1 MTFSIKSMHNVI
13 ELNRAINGDYCFLCA
28 IYEGMVFIPLL
39 PLVEDMANIP
49 RVEITEKALKILK
62 IETAL
67 SGLGQKGTLEALV
80 IRGASTQSLALVEEK
95 AIIPKVESMPLM
107 EVKEK
112 EKVSQIPFVVHHL
125 TPLEMEDL
133 QKKMGKGDLKE

>member
-1 MTFSIKSMHNVI
+1 M
-13 ELNRAINGDYCFLCA
+13 EY
-28 IYEGMVFIPLL
+28 
-39 PLVEDMANIP
+39 MANIP

-80 IRGASTQSLALVEEK
+80 IRGASAQSLALMEEK

-107 EVKEK
+107 EVEEK
-112 EKVSQIPFVVHHL
+112 EINPKIPRVPIRKVSAALKNQPAKIVQIKEIWATGERNRAEIARMVGITPDDSVVRWIAAAL
-125 TPLEMEDL
+125 
-133 QKKMGKGDLKE
+133 KMGDLKE